1 MMLLPGIAR
10 QRGAALLIS
19 MVLLL
24 VLTALAVTSMRG
36 VTLESR
42 VTANRSHTLQLQN
55 SAEAALREAEFRSYL
70 PGNIRDKLE
79 PNKANCTLA
88 NVIKK
93 NAPHKLCLLDL
104 AESDQKAFLVNPV
117 GFLEGYDPG
126 TGVLSWMPYRGTSFA
141 DNTKTADPYQAYWN
155 SMVAIAIHD
164 DPMED
169 EGNQSASLDDMIFVE
184 NVEYGALAEGRG
196 TYYYLHSGQADDTL
210 AVQSTTA
217 AVFIGLNN

>member
-1 MMLLPGIAR
+1 MTSPTFVNR
-10 QRGAALLIS
+10 QQGAALLIS
-19 MVLLL
+19 MVMLL

-42 VTANRSHTLQLQN
+42 MTANRAHAMQLQN
-55 SAEAALREAEFRSYL
+55 AAEAALREAEFRSYL
-70 PGNIRDKLE
+70 PGSIRDKLE

-88 NVIKK
+88 NTIKK
-93 NAPHKLCLLDL
+93 NAPHKACLLDL
-104 AESDQKAFLVNPV
+104 GIEDQKTFIANPV
-117 GFLEGYDPG
+117 GFLEGHNPG
-126 TGVLSWMPYRGTSFA
+126 AGVLSWMPYRGTSF
-141 DNTKTADPYQAYWN
+141 DDITTTTAAYQAYWN
-155 SMVAIAIHD
+155 SMVAIAVYD

-169 EGNQSASLDDMIFVE
+169 EENQSAGLDDMIFVE

-210 AVQSTTA
+210 VVQSTTA